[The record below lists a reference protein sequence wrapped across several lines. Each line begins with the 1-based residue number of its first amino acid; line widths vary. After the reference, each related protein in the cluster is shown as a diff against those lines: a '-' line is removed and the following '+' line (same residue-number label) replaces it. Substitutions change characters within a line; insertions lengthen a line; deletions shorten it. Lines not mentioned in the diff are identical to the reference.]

1 MRTNTGTIARR
12 QSARIRT
19 STSTIALVAVGCALV
34 LAACGSSK
42 GGGTSRSS
50 FASAGL
56 KFAACMR
63 AHGVPNFPDPSGGG
77 GINIPIGSGINP
89 QSPAFQSAQ
98 SSCFKLLPGGGP
110 GGRHASEQDKL
121 RMLAMSRCMRN
132 HGLSTFPDPVAT
144 PPSPSGGFGFAF
156 GSPGAFIAVP
166 QSLIQSPAFNQAA
179 RACGLPGA
187 EAPPKRAAA
196 G

>member
-1 MRTNTGTIARR
+1 M
-12 QSARIRT
+12 RT
-19 STSTIALVAVGCALV
+19 STGTIALVAVGCALV

-42 GGGTSRSS
+42 GAGTNRSS
-50 FASAGL
+50 FASAGI

-77 GINIPIGSGINP
+77 GIDIPAGSGINP

-110 GGRHASEQDKL
+110 GGRQASESDKL
-121 RMLAMSRCMRN
+121 RMLKMSECMRE

-144 PPSPSGGFGFAF
+144 PPSPGRGFGLAF
-156 GSPGAFIAVP
+156 GSPGSFIAVP
-166 QSLIQSPAFNQAA
+166 QSLMQSPAFNQAA

-187 EAPPKRAAA
+187 GSPPKRSPA